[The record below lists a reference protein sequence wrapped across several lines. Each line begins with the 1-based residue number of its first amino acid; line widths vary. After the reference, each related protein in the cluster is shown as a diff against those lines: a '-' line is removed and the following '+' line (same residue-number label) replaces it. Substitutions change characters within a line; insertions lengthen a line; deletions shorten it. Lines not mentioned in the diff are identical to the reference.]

1 MGREHG
7 ATTMARICLNHLT
20 ERYGPVLAVDDVTVT
35 LQAGKITAAPSPVDR
50 SRARLICGRF
60 RAASCYLV
68 RV

>member
-7 ATTMARICLNHLT
+7 AKTMARICLNPLT
-20 ERYGPVLAVDDVTVT
+20 ERYGPVLAVDDVTAT
-35 LQAGKITAAPSPVDR
+35 RQAGKITAAPSPVDR

-60 RAASCYLV
+60 RAASCCLV